1 VVSGPRVALEAAI
14 EGFLARDALS
24 ARLLPVAIPY
34 HHPRLLGRASARLRD
49 FLTGVPL
56 STPRCPVVSSVDQRP
71 LTEPREIADFVAANL
86 STPISWVR
94 VLGALSSLGATVAIE
109 CGPGVSLTQNAR
121 FVDGAPPHVGLR
133 NARGRLKL

>member
-1 VVSGPRVALEAAI
+1 MGDQRPGPEPRRRRITPAT
-14 EGFLARDALS
+14 R
-24 ARLLPVAIPY
+24 ARLL
-34 HHPRLLGRASARLRD
+34 L
-49 FLTGVPL
+49 FLAGAPL

-71 LTEPREIADFVAANL
+71 LTEPLEIADFVAANL

-94 VLGALSSLGATVAIE
+94 VLGALSSLGALAAIE

-133 NARGRLKL
+133 SARGRLKL